1 MDRAG
6 PGHME
11 IRKQLEDI
19 CASLFPH
26 TQQAATNLCEK
37 TLAVVRP
44 VIKQRDHMVE
54 VADSKVTAHRKV
66 NGQMLPSLIQLTRD
80 KLGINRLNHE
90 VLEFA
95 KGADM
100 HFCQQLGVRQCLS
113 IEEERKH

>member
-1 MDRAG
+1 
-6 PGHME
+6 
-11 IRKQLEDI
+11 
-19 CASLFPH
+19 
-26 TQQAATNLCEK
+26 
-37 TLAVVRP
+37 
-44 VIKQRDHMVE
+44 MVE

-100 HFCQQLGVRQCLS
+100 HLCQQLGVRQCLS
-113 IEEERKH
+113 IEEEWKN